1 MLYVIKRDGRKETVR
16 FDKITERISRL
27 INPVELQGLDI
38 PNLDISREEEYLDPV
53 LIAQKVVASLYPGIT
68 TEELDIESANICIN
82 LSTTHPSYSYLGGRI
97 LISNLHKK
105 TLNTFSDKMILLSN
119 ETNNINKDWLQYVI
133 DNADELNNIIDY
145 NRDYVYDYFAFKTL
159 EKSYLLKSKGKVIER
174 PQDTLLR
181 TAITLQQGNLELI
194 KKTYNYMSLGYYTHA
209 SPTLY
214 NSGTNHMQLSSC
226 FVAGTEVL
234 TINGVK
240 KIENVLIGDNVITH
254 TGKIQRVSQT
264 HKNLLDDRKVME
276 LLVYGTKPINV
287 TNNHKFW
294 SITDKD
300 KIPKWRSVDELNANT
315 KIAMPSYKSDNCNI
329 NFLPSGKYILSLLC
343 GYFVSSCYIM
353 DKKVYVYGNHVLKTL
368 FESFVLDVFNIKP
381 IVGNGNIYYND
392 ERVLEVFTY
401 MLDIKVCNNLQSDI
415 NFNKLLSWDSKMIDC
430 FVNGLFI
437 NNSINLDNSSSTN
450 QLYHILRLFG
460 YCVSINKNT
469 LTLMENNSRTK
480 DIEIVN
486 NTKFLKVVGIKETDL
501 KPKYVYTLGVDDD
514 HSYNVEGLICENCFL
529 LGTNDDLTDISTT
542 WNSCAQI
549 SKWSGGIGLH
559 VSNIRGKDSLIKGTG
574 GKSNGLV
581 PFLKVFNE
589 IARWIDQGG
598 RRPGSIA
605 IYLEPHHPDI
615 FEFLEL
621 RKNFGAETERARDLF
636 LALWISDLFMKQVEA
651 DGDWYLFSADDCPK
665 LTDAYGDE
673 YEKLYYEYV
682 NKKLYRNKVQA
693 RKVWMAILE
702 SQIETGMPY
711 IGFKDH
717 INRKSNQKNIGTIKS
732 SNLCVHEDT
741 LVLTDKGHIRIK
753 DLENQKVNVWNGEEW
768 SETTIRK
775 TGTNKN
781 LVRVTLD
788 NGCYLDCTPEHNFYI
803 YDNNNNII
811 KTDASKLLLDD
822 KLIKFRLPN
831 DNNYNNVKVLSVEQ
845 SYQNVDTYCFTEPKR
860 HMGMFNGIL
869 TGQCIEIAEYSDHEE
884 YAVCNLA
891 SIALKTFVKPF
902 DKSLVNK
909 WVIYTKPNCKYC
921 KYAKTFFNNNGIKYT
936 ELDGLEHLEYLKN
949 TLSKEQITFPQI
961 FINNATPVGANIDK
975 SNATPVGG
983 WSDLYKF
990 YKGTF
995 DFEKL
1000 YEVAYLATVNLDK
1013 VIDIN
1018 YYPVPQAKKSNM
1030 RHRPIGLGIQGLAD
1044 ALVLMKIPFDSEEAV
1059 QLNEVIMETIYLASV
1074 TASNDIAKSRYEN
1087 MNKLIDY
1094 VKDKYYP
1101 EYYETKFNFSD
1112 NNMNVIYHELKPN
1125 KFELTRQQSEKSGS
1139 YSTFEGSPFS
1149 QGLFQ
1154 FDLWNKEPSN
1164 KDAWANLR
1172 NQVKQFGTRN
1182 SLLTALMPTAS
1193 TSQILGNN
1201 ECFEFFTNNI
1211 YTRKTQSG
1219 DFMLVNKYLINDLI
1233 DIGLWSS
1240 DLKDMIIASNG
1251 SIQQSNLIP
1260 QEIKDLYKT
1269 IWEIKQVW
1277 VLKSAVARGPYV
1289 DQTQSMNIFMGEPD
1303 YKRLGSSH
1311 FWGWKNGLKTGMYYL
1326 RTKPAVDAI
1335 KFTINPEL
1343 FKQKEDTVCENC
1355 SA

>member
-1 MLYVIKRDGRKETVR
+1 
-16 FDKITERISRL
+16 
-27 INPVELQGLDI
+27 
-38 PNLDISREEEYLDPV
+38 
-53 LIAQKVVASLYPGIT
+53 
-68 TEELDIESANICIN
+68 
-82 LSTTHPSYSYLGGRI
+82 
-97 LISNLHKK
+97 
-105 TLNTFSDKMILLSN
+105 
-119 ETNNINKDWLQYVI
+119 
-133 DNADELNNIIDY
+133 
-145 NRDYVYDYFAFKTL
+145 
-159 EKSYLLKSKGKVIER
+159 
-174 PQDTLLR
+174 
-181 TAITLQQGNLELI
+181 
-194 KKTYNYMSLGYYTHA
+194 
-209 SPTLY
+209 
-214 NSGTNHMQLSSC
+214 
-226 FVAGTEVL
+226 
-234 TINGVK
+234 
-240 KIENVLIGDNVITH
+240 
-254 TGKIQRVSQT
+254 
-264 HKNLLDDRKVME
+264 
-276 LLVYGTKPINV
+276 
-287 TNNHKFW
+287 
-294 SITDKD
+294 
-300 KIPKWRSVDELNANT
+300 
-315 KIAMPSYKSDNCNI
+315 
-329 NFLPSGKYILSLLC
+329 
-343 GYFVSSCYIM
+343 
-353 DKKVYVYGNHVLKTL
+353 
-368 FESFVLDVFNIKP
+368 
-381 IVGNGNIYYND
+381 
-392 ERVLEVFTY
+392 
-401 MLDIKVCNNLQSDI
+401 
-415 NFNKLLSWDSKMIDC
+415 
-430 FVNGLFI
+430 
-437 NNSINLDNSSSTN
+437 
-450 QLYHILRLFG
+450 
-460 YCVSINKNT
+460 
-469 LTLMENNSRTK
+469 
-480 DIEIVN
+480 
-486 NTKFLKVVGIKETDL
+486 
-501 KPKYVYTLGVDDD
+501 
-514 HSYNVEGLICENCFL
+514 
-529 LGTNDDLTDISTT
+529 
-542 WNSCAQI
+542 
-549 SKWSGGIGLH
+549 
-559 VSNIRGKDSLIKGTG
+559 
-574 GKSNGLV
+574 
-581 PFLKVFNE
+581 
-589 IARWIDQGG
+589 
-598 RRPGSIA
+598 
-605 IYLEPHHPDI
+605 
-615 FEFLEL
+615 
-621 RKNFGAETERARDLF
+621 
-636 LALWISDLFMKQVEA
+636 MKQVEE

-732 SNLCVHEDT
+732 SNLC
-741 LVLTDKGHIRIK
+741 
-753 DLENQKVNVWNGEEW
+753 
-768 SETTIRK
+768 
-775 TGTNKN
+775 
-781 LVRVTLD
+781 
-788 NGCYLDCTPEHNFYI
+788 
-803 YDNNNNII
+803 
-811 KTDASKLLLDD
+811 
-822 KLIKFRLPN
+822 
-831 DNNYNNVKVLSVEQ
+831 
-845 SYQNVDTYCFTEPKR
+845 
-860 HMGMFNGIL
+860 
-869 TGQCIEIAEYSDHEE
+869 IEIAEYSDHEE

-902 DKSLVNK
+902 DKSLVNE